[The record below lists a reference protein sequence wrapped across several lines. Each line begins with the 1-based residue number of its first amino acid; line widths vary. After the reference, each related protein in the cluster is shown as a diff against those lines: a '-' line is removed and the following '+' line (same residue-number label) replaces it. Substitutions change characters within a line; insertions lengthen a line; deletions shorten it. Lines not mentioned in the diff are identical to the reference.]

1 MKSIQ
6 RKYPYFWILAEINTK
21 FNLNHSL
28 DNVRIKNE
36 KDLSYLNS
44 ILKHF
49 FKIYIKSN
57 NNIDKL
63 IALLSV
69 TGITLYYQPF
79 YDGNSRTLKCFISI
93 ILRRLGYDYT
103 FNSKDFI
110 IPMLYDEEE
119 ATVSDLI
126 KLQKIIKNWAWNFL
140 NISK

>member
-1 MKSIQ
+1 M
-6 RKYPYFWILAEINTK
+6 L
-21 FNLNHSL
+21 
-28 DNVRIKNE
+28 KN
-36 KDLSYLNS
+36 
-44 ILKHF
+44 F
-49 FKIYIKSN
+49 FKIYIKSKN
-57 NNIDKL
+57 NNDKL

-93 ILRRLGYDYT
+93 ILRKLGYDYT

-110 IPMLYDEEE
+110 IPMLYDGEE
-119 ATVSDLI
+119 ATVNNLI